1 MENQKKEK
9 NKKRI
14 VLVVVLLLCCCTCV
28 AVFVKKGIAKK
39 SERSGVPAAVD
50 AQTVDVDKKEAAEE
64 KETTEA
70 TDGKKDE
77 KLQADKKPAVTE
89 TVASASGKKTESSAD
104 KPKTTEAASGQ
115 NSKTETKKENTQTGQ
130 TKTTEAPAKQNTTE
144 PTKPKTTESAPKTT
158 ETVTAPSVPKT
169 TEATTEAPQKQRVWV
184 VDQAAYDE
192 ERPVYETK
200 CRWICTGCGGYMYT
214 QEDIDNHPCVAS
226 WYSDTYYEQTGTET
240 IHHDEVGHWEWQ

>member
-1 MENQKKEK
+1 MNQKKEK

-14 VLVVVLLLCCCTCV
+14 VLAVVLLLCCCTCV

-39 SERSGVPAAVD
+39 SERSGVPVVVD
-50 AQTVDVDKKEAAEE
+50 AQTVDMDKEAAEE

-77 KLQADKKPAVTE
+77 KLQADTSKKADEKQTDKQPAVTE
-89 TVASASGKKTESSAD
+89 TVASGKKTVSSAD
-104 KPKTTEAASGQ
+104 QPKTTEA
-115 NSKTETKKENTQTGQ
+115 
-130 TKTTEAPAKQNTTE
+130 PVKQNTTE
-144 PTKPKTTESAPKTT
+144 PTKPKTTESTSKMT
-158 ETVTAPSVPKT
+158 ETVTPPVPQT
-169 TEATTEAPQKQRVWV
+169 TEATTEAPQTTEAQKQRVWV

>member
-1 MENQKKEK
+1 MTERRGCYESEERK

-39 SERSGVPAAVD
+39 SERSGVPVVVD
-50 AQTVDVDKKEAAEE
+50 AQTVDMDKEAAEE

-77 KLQADKKPAVTE
+77 KLQADTSKKADEKQTDKQPAVTE
-89 TVASASGKKTESSAD
+89 TVASGKKTVSSAD
-104 KPKTTEAASGQ
+104 QPKTTEA
-115 NSKTETKKENTQTGQ
+115 
-130 TKTTEAPAKQNTTE
+130 PVKQNTTE
-144 PTKPKTTESAPKTT
+144 PTKPKTTESTSKMT
-158 ETVTAPSVPKT
+158 ETVTPPVPQT
-169 TEATTEAPQKQRVWV
+169 TEATTEAPQTTEAQKQRVWV

>member
-39 SERSGVPAAVD
+39 SERSGVLVAVD
-50 AQTVDVDKKEAAEE
+50 AQTVDVDKEAAEE

-77 KLQADKKPAVTE
+77 KLQADKKPEVTE

>member
-1 MENQKKEK
+1 MNQKKEK

-39 SERSGVPAAVD
+39 SERSGVPVVVD
-50 AQTVDVDKKEAAEE
+50 AQTVDMDKEAAEE

-77 KLQADKKPAVTE
+77 KLQADTSKKADEKQTDKQPAVTE
-89 TVASASGKKTESSAD
+89 TVASGKKTVSSAD
-104 KPKTTEAASGQ
+104 QPKTTEA
-115 NSKTETKKENTQTGQ
+115 
-130 TKTTEAPAKQNTTE
+130 PVKQNTTE
-144 PTKPKTTESAPKTT
+144 PTKPKTTESTSKMT
-158 ETVTAPSVPKT
+158 ETVTPPVPQT
-169 TEATTEAPQKQRVWV
+169 TEAKTEAPQTTEAQKQRVWV